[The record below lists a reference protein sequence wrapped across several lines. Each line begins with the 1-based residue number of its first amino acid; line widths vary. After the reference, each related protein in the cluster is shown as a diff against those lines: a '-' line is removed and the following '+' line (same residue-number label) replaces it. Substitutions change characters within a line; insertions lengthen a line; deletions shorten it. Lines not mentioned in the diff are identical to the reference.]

1 VTADEPNEKDGA
13 AAEPNEMAGV
23 LTVAVEV
30 DVFSDA
36 SAAFSA
42 ACAAA
47 DLNENAPVVEPNGE
61 PIADGVPKG
70 EAVVGILLV
79 TIEAVVAG
87 PSDFSAVVADGKG
100 EVVGLKP
107 NALLAEAPPNAP
119 NPVVVDLAE
128 VPED

>member
-1 VTADEPNEKDGA
+1 
-13 AAEPNEMAGV
+13 M

-30 DVFSDA
+30 DGFSDA

-42 ACAAA
+42 AFAAA
-47 DLNENAPVVEPNGE
+47 DLNENPPVLEPNGE

-70 EAVVGILLV
+70 DAVAGILLV
-79 TIEAVVAG
+79 TVEVAVVD

-107 NALLAEAPPNAP
+107 PNMVLAGAPPNAP
-119 NPVVVDLAE
+119 NPVAVGLAE
-128 VPED
+128 VSED